1 MTHAYED
8 TSRWQGPPDD
18 DWEERIREEEAE
30 REAEADFILH
40 MRYDEGITND
50 RQAGKV

>member
-1 MTHAYED
+1 MTHFSD
-8 TSRWQGPPDD
+8 DSRWTAPDD